1 MLPINYCVD
10 ILELI
15 YERANY
21 NPQQCA
27 RFQDLEHEMYWEN
40 PEHLENIRN
49 RFCGFN
55 NFMYYCLRNEP
66 VFNAFYE
73 RFGRG
78 FVFVEAEDYYE
89 NGFDGHE
96 CNHCIFEDAL
106 FVLIDHN
113 KFHSREHQTKKTA
126 SLRLE
131 NQLFKFYEVISI
143 MSSMFLSILT
153 ILVGK
158 CYD

>member
-1 MLPINYCVD
+1 MLSINYCID

-21 NPQQCA
+21 SPQKCA

-40 PEHLENIRN
+40 PKHLIDIKS
-49 RFCGFN
+49 RFCGFDS
-55 NFMYYCLRNEP
+55 FMYYCLRNEP

-73 RFGRG
+73 CFGKG

-96 CNHCIFEDAL
+96 CNDCVFEDTL

-113 KFHSREHQTKKTA
+113 KFYSREHQTKKIA

-143 MSSMFLSILT
+143 MPSMSLLVLIIL
-153 ILVGK
+153 
-158 CYD
+158 